1 MKNAMSKRVIVLVMI
16 GSIMGTTVAQ
26 AAEVKKDESVY
37 VTLGYTGN
45 LEKTTVSD
53 WIHSEEGGITVFDK
67 SELKNIKNV
76 KSDVEPEKNGENL
89 IWDMDG
95 NNLYY
100 QGTTNKDIPLDI
112 AIKYYYEDEEIDP
125 EDLAGKSGKIKIEID
140 IKNKEYKDA
149 DINGKMRKIYTP
161 FVVAG
166 EVTLPN
172 DKFKDVS
179 VEGATTIS
187 EGNNIL
193 VAFAKMPGLS
203 DSLELD
209 SIPFEKV
216 NEVKD
221 KADILNDKKIV
232 VEADA
237 EEFSLGPIMM
247 TAAAD
252 TSMLGDLDGTLN
264 LTEYKE
270 KIDALQD
277 NFNKLLDG
285 ETQIHDGIVDGYSK
299 AKTKIADAAP
309 RMQGMINLIKSPD
322 QVGRAN
328 ELLDDA
334 YEAKDM
340 PTDVL
345 KADIYNFSAKYMNNL
360 QILNNKAELESL
372 KVFANQCITMKKN
385 GQLNDLLVKYNKLVQ
400 MKKSGQINNLKEEY
414 EMIKKLDS
422 SGQLMK
428 FKQGYAKVS
437 AMKKSGQLD
446 KLITGGKS
454 ILNNYNEINKV
465 SQSVVSILNDKG
477 VLLLLNDIN
486 TMESAYGKLTPET
499 KQVLKVLAS
508 SITPENLKA
517 INNMTDE
524 LTPVQENLKK
534 AIDAAGGINNFV
546 TTLRSSLATLGTLS
560 KTLSQVDFAGINA
573 DVSNYGSA
581 YLVLR
586 GELMASA
593 ATGNLEAKKIELKRS
608 VAAIYKSSPEL
619 AAQLQ
624 GAIDKFSNNLS
635 PQAIQKDCEK
645 AQKNAATLQGLSEG
659 VKTLQSVT
667 PLLNQINALTSDEAK
682 LKAALSLLTG
692 QNQAMANL
700 KILAN
705 AISSLPQDQQGI
717 LIGMISNLGNVMDH
731 IDSNKQTIDSI
742 NVLAGKYLSED
753 EIEKLN
759 KYASELNNAKDLVTE
774 LQKINISSNY
784 IPDIDLSKLNVPNV
798 DMSILEG
805 DIPEIDP
812 SIFNI
817 NLGIDFNNI
826 DGMINSGKGIAD
838 NVFDMSEKLMKMQGH
853 LKNDEDIL
861 RVMKDSLEKDN
872 VNEARKML
880 KELPEYKSQLDEL
893 NSGIQQ
899 LNDGM
904 NQYKNEGIDVIHTKG
919 SDALTAV
926 DELALV
932 KDQITQSSKDYGC
945 FSGQDESVKGSTK
958 FIMKTK
964 EIKYETPKEE
974 EEKEETTEKKGFFAW
989 IKSLF
994 GID

>member
-237 EEFSLGPIMM
+237 EEFSLGPIMI
-247 TAAAD
+247 TATAD
-252 TSMLGDLDGTLN
+252 TSMLGDLEGAADLA
-264 LTEYKE
+264 EYKE

-309 RMQGMINLIKSPD
+309 RMQGMINLIKSSD

-414 EMIKKLDS
+414 EMIKKLDG

-774 LQKINISSNY
+774 LQKINISSND

>member
-252 TSMLGDLDGTLN
+252 TSMLGDLDGTVN

-774 LQKINISSNY
+774 LQKINISSND

>member
-193 VAFAKMPGLS
+193 VDFAKMPGLS

-593 ATGNLEAKKIELKRS
+593 ATGNLESKKIELKRS

-717 LIGMISNLGNVMDH
+717 LFGMISTLGNVMDH

>member
-774 LQKINISSNY
+774 LQKINISSND

>member
-414 EMIKKLDS
+414 EMIKKLDG

-635 PQAIQKDCEK
+635 SQAIQKDCEK

-774 LQKINISSNY
+774 LQKINISSND

-812 SIFNI
+812 YIFNI

>member
-193 VAFAKMPGLS
+193 VDFAKMPGLS

-345 KADIYNFSAKYMNNL
+345 KADIYNFSDKYMNNL

-593 ATGNLEAKKIELKRS
+593 ATGNLESKKIELKRS

-731 IDSNKQTIDSI
+731 IDSI

>member
-1 MKNAMSKRVIVLVMI
+1 MKNAMSKRVIALVMM
-16 GSIMGTTVAQ
+16 GSMMGTTVAQ

-37 VTLGYTGN
+37 VTLGSTGN
-45 LEKTTVSD
+45 LEKTIVSD
-53 WIHSEEGGITVFDK
+53 WIHSEESGITVFDK

-76 KSDVEPEKNGENL
+76 KSDVTPEKNGENL

-100 QGTTNKDIPLDI
+100 QGTTNKDVPLDVS
-112 AIKYYYEDEEIDP
+112 IKYYYEDEEIDP
-125 EDLAGKSGKIKIEID
+125 EDLAGKSGKVKIEID
-140 IKNKEYKDA
+140 VKNKEYKEV
-149 DINGKMRKIYTP
+149 DINGKKRKIYTP

-203 DSLELD
+203 ESLALD
-209 SIPFEKV
+209 SIPFDKA
-216 NEVKD
+216 NEIKN

-237 EEFSLGPIMM
+237 EEFSLGPIMI
-247 TAAAD
+247 TATAD
-252 TSMLGDLDGTLN
+252 TSMLGDLDGSAN

-270 KIDALQD
+270 KLDALQD

-285 ETQIHDGIVDGYSK
+285 ETQIHDGIVNGYAK

-309 RMQGMINLIKSPD
+309 RMQGIIDFIKSPD
-322 QVGRAN
+322 QVIRAN
-328 ELLDDA
+328 QLLDDA

-340 PTDVL
+340 PTDML
-345 KADIYNFSAKYMNNL
+345 KADILNFTGRFMNNL
-360 QILNNKAELESL
+360 QVVNNNAELKKLEA
-372 KVFANQCITMKKN
+372 FAKQCAVMKQN
-385 GQLNDLLVKYNKLVQ
+385 GQLEDLLVKYNKLVQ

-428 FKQGYAKVS
+428 FKQGYAKVND
-437 AMKKSGQLD
+437 MKKSGELD
-446 KLITGGKS
+446 KFINSGKN
-454 ILNNYNEINKV
+454 ILNNYDEINQV
-465 SQSVVSILNDKG
+465 SQSAVSILNDKG
-477 VLLLLNDIN
+477 LMLLLNDIN

-508 SITPENLKA
+508 SITPENLNA
-517 INNMTDE
+517 IKNMTNE
-524 LTPVQENLKK
+524 LTPVQENLKN
-534 AIDAAGGINNFV
+534 AINAAGGIDNFV
-546 TTLRSSLATLGTLS
+546 TSLRSSLSTLGTLS
-560 KTLSQVDFAGINA
+560 QTLSQVDFASINT

-593 ATGNLEAKKIELKRS
+593 ATGNLEAKKTELKSS
-608 VAAIYKSSPEL
+608 VAAIYSSSPEL
-619 AAQLQ
+619 VAQLQ
-624 GAIDKFSNNLS
+624 GAIGSFANNLNS
-635 PQAIQKDCEK
+635 QAIQKDCEN
-645 AQKNAATLQGLSEG
+645 AQKNAVTLQGLSQG

-667 PLLNQINALTSDEAK
+667 PLLNQINNLASDEAK
-682 LKAALSLLTG
+682 LKAALSILTG
-692 QNQAMANL
+692 QNQAMTNL
-700 KILAN
+700 KTLAN
-705 AISSLPQDQQGI
+705 TISSLPKDQQAT
-717 LIGMISNLGNVMDH
+717 LIGMVSNLGNIMDH

-742 NVLAGKYLSED
+742 NALAGKYLSED
-753 EIEKLN
+753 EIQKLN
-759 KYASELNNAKDLVTE
+759 KYAEELNSAKDTVAR
-774 LQKINISSNY
+774 LQEINISSND
-784 IPDIDLSKLNVPNV
+784 IPDIDVSKLNVPDI

-812 SIFNI
+812 SIFSM
-817 NLGIDFNNI
+817 NLGINVDDI
-826 DGMINSGKGIAD
+826 DGMINSGKVIA
-838 NVFDMSEKLMKMQGH
+838 NKAFDMSEKVMEVQGH
-853 LKNDEDIL
+853 LRNDEDIL
-861 RVMKDSLEKDN
+861 RVMKNSLEKNN
-872 VNEARKML
+872 VDEVRKML

-904 NQYKNEGIDVIHTKG
+904 NRYKNEGIDIIYTKG

-926 DELALV
+926 DELSLV
-932 KDQITQSSKDYGC
+932 KDQITKVSKDYGC

-964 EIKYETPKEE
+964 EIKYEAPKEE
-974 EEKEETTEKKGFFAW
+974 EKKEETTEKKGFFAW
-989 IKSLF
+989 IKSLL